1 MKKSLSVLFIA
12 AAVLIIAG
20 CKTNVD
26 SGSDATITVPR
37 SEQPAV
43 APAPDLVQKPKK
55 SIENVSMHYI
65 QENEVIDNNQEDGP
79 SYTSENYYKGSPV
92 LTIIPTKE
100 GLLIIKNH
108 DPAWVHNT
116 IHVINT
122 ETGQENVRINN
133 LSEKQNKVLY
143 PFVKAGTYYR
153 VHIEKQEEGWTNWGE
168 SEKITVQAVGGSGN
182 FYYSFSD
189 FLYSPE
195 NKTLTF
201 KDFTHCSPDMKGN
214 NGWFSG
220 PVFKGKLWETESSYE
235 ISYAL
240 DKSCF
245 KINDST
251 GFLDNQPKVGII
263 INHDFS
269 YEDPYLGNINYSCP
283 IIATVVYNKEDEE
296 SKNMIL
302 TGGKKIPRVDI
313 TSSNGYINYPTY
325 HFGDSWKS
333 ATMTITDE
341 NGTVLLDNAACSLKD
356 RGNSTKWTSKTP
368 FSVKFEEKQKVLGMP
383 KSKRW
388 VLMANYFDRSL
399 IRTEF
404 AGYMGN
410 NVFNSYWNAS
420 FKPVN
425 VYING
430 NYYGTYDLGE
440 CNKIAKNRVNVQS
453 LEDFADNDPEFSDVN
468 HDGKVNIEDA
478 GFMVE
483 IDTAINWSGKL
494 NRYNYKTDVGVDGGA
509 AERIYFYSSEKCIPM
524 TLKEPDFGDWGKY
537 SEQKCEEYGKYAKSK
552 IDAFEKMLYS
562 SDFKTK
568 YTDYIDA
575 LSFIDWYLVNEFGK
589 NSDANFQKSVP
600 VTYNPAT
607 GLLYMGPNWDFDL
620 SLGNFN
626 HWYDS
631 DFGGTT
637 VDDPTGF
644 YIYGGRKGCDENALY
659 SEVNNMYQVQSWWI
673 NRLMESS
680 AFKKAVKARWNDR
693 KLYLKNAINQQIL
706 EYANNIADYIPEN
719 EEHLPRLGQESWN
732 GPSGYESR
740 KTYEDEISYLY
751 NWCMAR
757 YQWMDKELNKW

>member
-26 SGSDATITVPR
+26 SGDNPDPTI
-37 SEQPAV
+37 
-43 APAPDLVQKPKK
+43 K
-55 SIENVSMHYI
+55 IEN
-65 QENEVIDNNQEDGP
+65 EKIDNSLPDGETVY
-79 SYTSENYYKGSPV
+79 SSDGILSIT
-92 LTIIPTKE
+92 PTKE
-100 GLLIIKNH
+100 GLLIKKNH
-108 DPAWVHNT
+108 PNSWEHNN
-116 IHVINT
+116 IHVFQVSN
-122 ETGQENVRINN
+122 GQENARIDN
-133 LSEKQNKVLY
+133 LDQYTNTFLY
-143 PFVKAGTYYR
+143 PFVKKGETYR
-153 VHIEKQEEGWTNWGE
+153 VYIEKQETNWTNWGE
-168 SEKITVQAVGGSGN
+168 SAEVVVTAIGGYGN
-182 FYYSFSD
+182 NYVNYNYYK
-189 FLYSPE
+189 YSAK
-195 NKTLTF
+195 NKYIAFTGLTF
-201 KDFTHCSPDMKGN
+201 VYPEMNMSQKY
-214 NGWFSG
+214 FSG
-220 PVFKGKLWETESSYE
+220 PVFNGALWATGVDTCYEVSYE
-235 ISYAL
+235 L
-240 DKSCF
+240 EKSRLY
-245 KINDST
+245 INDRT
-251 GFLDNQPKVGII
+251 NFLTNQTKVGISL
-263 INHDFS
+263 NYNFS
-269 YEDPYLGNINYSCP
+269 MYDYVSKKEINYACP
-283 IIATVVYNKEDEE
+283 VISSIIYNANFPQDAR
-296 SKNMIL
+296 ITL

-732 GPSGYESR
+732 GPSGYKSR